1 MTTTTPPDAN
11 AVPLFGARS
20 APLKH
25 REFRLAV
32 YATRRPNDPPTEET
46 FSTWEEPDTGSVMTM
61 LGAETEGAQTA
72 AVFRILMSTLRDD
85 DGVSVEYRMPEEP
98 MSVDEFDEWV
108 GPDATEG
115 TRYTRLPVPDPT
127 PEELEQAA
135 AAEVR
140 GEEDDESVPIAYAA
154 GDGDERLAWW
164 LGPEGPTTNVDELDV
179 PYEEG
184 SSVRRFLLLTQ
195 DRARRVDWSALTEL
209 AEFMATGV
217 ADRPTKRPQ
226 PSRHG
231 RRSTGSGASAGR
243 PGKGSLPRGLPR

>member
-1 MTTTTPPDAN
+1 MTSSTPAPAED

-20 APLKH
+20 GPLRH
-25 REFRLAV
+25 REFDLAV
-32 YATRRPNDPPTEET
+32 YLTRRPNDPPTPER

-85 DGVSVEYRMPEEP
+85 DGVSVEYRMPDEP
-98 MSVDEFDEWV
+98 MSVDEFDEWL
-108 GPDATEG
+108 EEN
-115 TRYTRLPVPDPT
+115 
-127 PEELEQAA
+127 PESGLERAEVDLQLEQLEEGDPELAP
-135 AAEVR
+135 
-140 GEEDDESVPIAYAA
+140 GEEPGEFVPIAYAPGE
-154 GDGDERLAWW
+154 GDGERLAWW
-164 LGPEGPTTNVDELDV
+164 LGPEGPTTNVDDLDV
-179 PYEEG
+179 PYAEG

-195 DRARRVDWSALTEL
+195 DKARRIDWSALTGL
-209 AEFMATGV
+209 AEFIAKGV

-231 RRSTGSGASAGR
+231 PRSTGRGASGGR